1 MSNLDYMTNLDS
13 VTHLNSTSQLNT
25 NSLGIL
31 SLRNVNKVGEP
42 VNKENIQSKVV
53 EPLHKTKAEE
63 NLVKKF
69 ESRRTKVAD
78 LIFDD
83 SPDFCNDDSN
93 VITENPN
100 TESVI
105 EVSDDETESKE
116 IVYEPVKEIEVPQV
130 TKDSS
135 LRIPELE
142 GTLDVSEKSIFLGGV
157 DNMVDELKPSYSRW
171 AQMFRKRKEK
181 REMKKSSKNPEPD
194 ATIIPDTPEKG
205 TVFEDTINWDDECL
219 PPSEGEDE
227 LNFSSRKPL
236 FPTSNTRF
244 NGKQKDRSK
253 IYGSPENKEIK
264 RNTSSTNSS
273 CENLVSHF
281 VY

>member
-1 MSNLDYMTNLDS
+1 MSNLDSMTNLDS

-25 NSLGIL
+25 NSQNIL
-31 SLRNVNKVGEP
+31 SLLNVNGEP
-42 VNKENIQSKVV
+42 VYKENIQSKVI

-63 NLVKKF
+63 TLVKKF

-93 VITENPN
+93 VITENSN

-105 EVSDDETESKE
+105 EVFDDETERKE
-116 IVYEPVKEIEVPQV
+116 IIYEPVQEIEIPQV

-135 LRIPELE
+135 LLIPELE
-142 GTLDVSEKSIFLGGV
+142 ETLNVSEKSIFLGGV
-157 DNMVDELKPSYSRW
+157 DNLVDEMKPTYSRW
-171 AQMFRKRKEK
+171 AQMFRKRKEE
-181 REMKKSSKNPEPD
+181 REMKKRSKNPEPD

-205 TVFEDTINWDDECL
+205 PVFEDTINWDDECL
-219 PPSEGEDE
+219 PPSDGENE

-236 FPTSNTRF
+236 FPTSNTRL

-253 IYGSPENKEIK
+253 TYGSLENEENR
-264 RNTSSTNSS
+264 RNMSSTNSS
-273 CENLVSHF
+273 SENLVSHF
-281 VY
+281 C